1 MKTTVI
7 HIEPEEQGNAFLVK
21 LLWHSSLLRKQESRK
36 MSTVS
41 CRSSMVSQAS
51 SNKESRSRGPSVIT
65 KHSGQ
70 KVKAGETFAVTEYEA
85 LVVKC

>member
-1 MKTTVI
+1 
-7 HIEPEEQGNAFLVK
+7 
-21 LLWHSSLLRKQESRK
+21 
-36 MSTVS
+36 MSNDACVYATS
-41 CRSSMVSQAS
+41 IGRVSQAS